1 MALTFPKSHTSERAR
16 SRTTAVSKPIRAE
29 TRDEHGSRDALMRR
43 MLGQIV
49 ASTANPP
56 MRALDPTAWT
66 AHQRD
71 LTDHLDSE
79 VRALSAKLGQLGL
92 DPNVVGLLGKI
103 IDASVTRQVVDLL
116 DVAREGTG
124 ILAHGADTTLITAEM
139 LPAGEFGRRINVSD
153 ETVRQREKDGHLFSV
168 LPAGRARG
176 RLYPVFQ
183 LLPGVMGKPLDS
195 VISRLGDVGGASIYQ
210 FLSSGSEA
218 LAGLS
223 PLQAL
228 IQEPDVREEST
239 TSMKLSDEQ
248 RLEAVLRAANGFLAE
263 LNA

>member
-1 MALTFPKSHTSERAR
+1 
-16 SRTTAVSKPIRAE
+16 
-29 TRDEHGSRDALMRR
+29 
-43 MLGQIV
+43 MLGQVV
-49 ASTANPP
+49 AISAMPP
-56 MRALDPTAWT
+56 SRDSDSTAWT
-66 AHQRD
+66 TYQRD
-71 LTDHLDSE
+71 LTEHLDSE

-92 DPNVVGLLGKI
+92 DPDVVGLLGKI
-103 IDASVTRQVVDLL
+103 IDASVARQVVDLL
-116 DVAREGTG
+116 DVARQGAGVLPHGGDNTRITG
-124 ILAHGADTTLITAEM
+124 EM

-183 LLPGVMGKPLDS
+183 LLPGVTGEPLDA
-195 VISRLGDVGGASIYQ
+195 VISRLGDVGGASVYQ

-223 PLQAL
+223 PLQIL
-228 IQEPDVREEST
+228 LREPDVSEV
-239 TSMKLSDEQ
+239 SMTPMELSDEQ
-248 RLEAVLRAANGFLAE
+248 RLEAVLLAADGFLAE